1 MFEDRLMSSISQV
14 PVDLPDR
21 NQPEPHPL
29 DVPEAFGYRAHLLST
44 SALVFTRSKKRKHR
58 PIFDACEKTLWRW
71 VQKGE
76 LPEPVRIGGKCF
88 WHAED
93 VAELVQQ
100 RARKH
105 ISADEGCLGHD

>member
-1 MFEDRLMSSISQV
+1 MSISEIQI
-14 PVDLPDR
+14 DHLDR
-21 NQPEPHPL
+21 NQSAPYAL
-29 DVPEAFGYRAHLLST
+29 DASQAFGYCAHLLST
-44 SALVFTRSKKRKHR
+44 SALVFTRSKKRKSR

-71 VQKGE
+71 VQRGE

>member
-1 MFEDRLMSSISQV
+1 MFEDVRMSSISQV
-14 PVDLPDR
+14 LVDQLDR
-21 NQPEPHPL
+21 NQQPTPPL
-29 DVPEAFGYRAHLLST
+29 DAPEAFGYRAHLLST
-44 SALVFTRSKKRKHR
+44 SALVFTRSKKRKGR

-93 VAELVQQ
+93 VAELVQK
-100 RARKH
+100 RARKN
-105 ISADEGCLGHD
+105 IAADAVCLSHG